1 MELSYPLLLFFLLLL
16 VVFFSAVAGALT
28 VLFQYL
34 PERKKFL
41 EQLSDMRQTAAE
53 QLLRIET
60 LQRQSLRNQPT
71 SEQLSIQTQA
81 EYEAYQNGGGKL
93 DLLSWLLAQEDHLR
107 FP

>member
-71 SEQLSIQTQA
+71 SEQLS
-81 EYEAYQNGGGKL
+81 
-93 DLLSWLLAQEDHLR
+93 LSLIHI
-107 FP
+107 